1 MDVAARVS
9 CKGQITIPKAIRDA
23 LSLDDGDQVLFR
35 LEGDRAVIAKT
46 PSLLELEGTLS
57 QLVPRK
63 VAPMR
68 STAAARDRSTS
79 RPARPTCW
87 SSSPTCVPSR
97 WARAFR

>member
-1 MDVAARVS
+1 MDVAARVT

-57 QLVPRK
+57 RLVPRK
-63 VAPMR
+63 V
-68 STAAARDRSTS
+68 TQWDDIVS
-79 RPARPTCW
+79 RPRRDNGHGVLKPAGSGKAR
-87 SSSPTCVPSR
+87 
-97 WARAFR
+97 